1 MCTPPLAPF
10 WRGLDINFHYEYAF
24 ECLRKVVILS
34 FFACI
39 NKVVE
44 EKISIFYSDL

>member
-24 ECLRKVVILS
+24 KCLRKVVILS
-34 FFACI
+34 LSAGI
-39 NKVVE
+39 NKDVE
-44 EKISIFYSDL
+44 EEISVFL